1 MSDDQD
7 TGERGPAEL
16 GLDDHHVHLPR
27 DLDLDRTYDILLN
40 GDHVWSLQPRRD
52 AEPLLGR
59 WAAPWPRGLRRHLAG
74 RADVVLRDHAEQR
87 VVATGH
93 HVFQGDRTRTVSV
106 TDSDGNALILDKY
119 GRLTRPLSAEGEDTL
134 AAFLD
139 RIDALLAD
147 LRDKAGRPAFI
158 CYGTLLGAARS
169 GRLIG
174 HDNDVD
180 IAYLSEQPFPVDVIR
195 ESHRI
200 ERVLR
205 AEGWTVRRGSGNRVN
220 VRLEQADGSVR
231 YVDVFTAHWVDGLLY
246 MPSDTGFELPRESV
260 LPLTTLSL
268 HGREMPA
275 PADYERL
282 LALTYGDGWRTPD
295 PSFKYDTPRWLARR
309 LNGWFGGLRTNRKY
323 WDAFYAKSGR
333 KVPTTPTPFARWVA
347 QEFPSQRPL
356 VDLGAGNCRDSR
368 FFAKRGRREVLA
380 LDYTAGAMRLKPVPG
395 KRVTRQVMNL
405 NDIRHVLSLGVRLS
419 RSEEP
424 VDLYARF
431 LLHSLDADG
440 RENVLRLA
448 SMSLRRGGH
457 LFLEFRT
464 TQDRNRRH
472 VFPTQK
478 RDFLDPD
485 DVVRLIEAAG
495 GRVVH
500 REAGLGLARFDAED
514 PHVCRIVARW
524 SDADPETAAPSAS

>member
-1 MSDDQD
+1 MTDAQQ
-7 TGERGPAEL
+7 PADVGAREL
-16 GLDDHHVHLPR
+16 GVDDHHVHLPR

-59 WAAPWPRGLRRHLAG
+59 WAAPWPRGLRRHLVGMAE
-74 RADVVLRDHAEQR
+74 VVLRDHADQR
-87 VVATGH
+87 VEATGH
-93 HVFQGDRTRTVSV
+93 HVFQGDASRTVSV
-106 TDSDGNALILDKY
+106 TDHDGNALILDKY
-119 GRLTRPLSAEGEDTL
+119 GRLTRPLSAEGADSL

-139 RIDALLAD
+139 KIEELLAA
-147 LRDKAGRPAFI
+147 LRDVAGRPSFI

-169 GRLIG
+169 GTLIG

-220 VRLEQADGSVR
+220 VRLVQADGSVR
-231 YVDVFTAHWVDGLLY
+231 YVDVFTAHWVDGRLY
-246 MPSDTGFELPRESV
+246 MPSDTGFELPRESI
-260 LPLTTLSL
+260 LPLTTVPL
-268 HGREMPA
+268 HGRPMPA

-282 LALTYGDGWRTPD
+282 LELTYGPGWRTPD

-323 WDAFYAKSGR
+323 WDAFYARSGR
-333 KVPTTPTPFARWVA
+333 KVPTTPTPFARWVDA
-347 QEFPSQRPL
+347 EYPSTRPL
-356 VDLGAGNCRDSR
+356 VDLGTGNCRDAR
-368 FFAKRGRREVLA
+368 YFAKRGRTEVLA
-380 LDYTAGAMRLKPVPG
+380 IDYTAGAMRLKPVPG

-419 RSEEP
+419 RSEQP

-448 SMSLRRGGH
+448 SMSLRRGGR

-464 TQDRNRRH
+464 LKDRGRRH

-485 DVVRLIEAAG
+485 DVVRQVQAAG
-495 GRVVH
+495 GRVVR
-500 REAGLGLARFDAED
+500 REEGLGLARFDTED
-514 PHVCRIVARW
+514 PYVCRLVVTW
-524 SDADPETAAPSAS
+524 SDTDPDTAERSS